1 MIYLTDKKIDIRQ
14 LTKIF
19 MCTSILV
26 VLLILYGCPK
36 PLQQESPSI
45 AVTPVPAE
53 MLKVESGNFIM
64 GDNEAAI
71 KDEQPQTEINLSAFY
86 ISKYEVT
93 NKEYK
98 KFIEAKGY
106 NSKTYWTTD
115 GWEWKNNNNIT
126 QPAYFEDSNYNN
138 DDMPVVGVSWY
149 EAAAYCK
156 WKGGRLPTEAEWE
169 KAARGTDGRT
179 YPWGE
184 DKDCSKAN
192 LYLGWDNNTQ
202 SDKYCVGDYYDR
214 LLEIGSYESGKS
226 VYGVYDMFGNVAEW
240 VSSIAYAYPYLH
252 DGRENLLISGVR
264 ASRGSGYDYFG
275 IIGRDLYAYGD
286 MTYFPWAL
294 DDQGFRC
301 AKSP

>member
-149 EAAAYCK
+149 EAMAYSK
-156 WKGGRLPTEAEWE
+156 WAGKRLPTEAEWE
-169 KAARGTDGRT
+169 KACRGTDGRT

-184 DKDCSKAN
+184 DQPSCKLANFAGGSDCINKITKGGSFAKDVSPCEAYDMAGNVWEWCSN
-192 LYLGWDNNTQ
+192 LY
-202 SDKYCVGDYYDR
+202 R
-214 LLEIGSYESGKS
+214 E
-226 VYGVYDMFGNVAEW
+226 
-240 VSSIAYAYPYLH
+240 YPYNKD
-252 DGRENLLISGVR
+252 DGRENPDIVGKRVVR
-264 ASRGSGYDYFG
+264 GGAWSDNHYFLKCTARFYFDFPDSR
-275 IIGRDLYAYGD
+275 
-286 MTYFPWAL
+286 L
-294 DDQGFRC
+294 DRVGFRLV
-301 AKSP
+301 SDTL